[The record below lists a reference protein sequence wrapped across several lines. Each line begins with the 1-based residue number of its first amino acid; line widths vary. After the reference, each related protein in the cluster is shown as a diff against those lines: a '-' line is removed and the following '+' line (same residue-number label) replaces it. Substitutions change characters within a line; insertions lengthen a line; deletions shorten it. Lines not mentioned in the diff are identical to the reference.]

1 MNLPKIEHPILNI
14 EVPSLKK
21 KYRFRPFLVKEEK
34 LLLMA
39 KESKEDADIFTA
51 VKQVVENCSLDSKIK
66 VDKLTLFDLEYLFL
80 KIRASSVDNKINV
93 GYRDAED
100 NKIYNFEVNLDD
112 IKVVFPE
119 KTNNTIKITDKA
131 GLVMSYP
138 QANLY
143 ADKDFLTMEKDHL
156 FKLIVRCID
165 KIYEGDQVYEASN
178 FTREQ
183 LENFLENLDIKT
195 FDKVH
200 KFLLSTPK
208 IEYVIEYEN
217 SNGNKRKIT
226 LNSLNDF
233 FIWR

>member
-39 KESKEDADIFTA
+39 KESKEDTDIFTA

-119 KTNNTIKITDKA
+119 KNNNTIKITDKA

-143 ADKDFLTMEKDHL
+143 ADKDFLTTEKDHL

-178 FTREQ
+178 FTKEQ
-183 LENFLENLDIKT
+183 LENFLENLDIKA

-200 KFLLSTPK
+200 KFLLNTPK